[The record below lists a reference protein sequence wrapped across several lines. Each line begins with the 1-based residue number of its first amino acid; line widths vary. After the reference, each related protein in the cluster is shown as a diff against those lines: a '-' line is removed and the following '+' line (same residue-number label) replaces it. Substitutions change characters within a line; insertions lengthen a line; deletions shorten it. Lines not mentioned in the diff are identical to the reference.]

1 MSGRREGRVMD
12 NEDESWM
19 MKWGEHDGGLSSSLS
34 QIYTRRWTKSG
45 KSVRQ
50 PAGDD
55 GLMSRVGE

>member
-1 MSGRREGRVMD
+1 MK
-12 NEDESWM
+12 DESWM
-19 MKWGEHDGGLSSSLS
+19 MKWGEHDGGLSLSLS